1 MLTIKDLSASKKLD
15 TEAMATVRGGT
26 RVDPII
32 GNSFNELF
40 NATFFDNRVQE
51 NLVTQ
56 ANAGEQVIGH
66 NYGLVFAVQ
75 DLDNDSYISN

>member
-1 MLTIKDLSASKKLD
+1 MLTIKDLSASKELD
-15 TEAMATVRGGT
+15 TEAMTTVRGGT

-40 NATFFDNRVQE
+40 NTTALDNRVQA

-56 ANAGEQVIGH
+56 ANAGEQVIEH

>member
-32 GNSFNELF
+32 GNSFNYLT
-40 NATFFDNRVQE
+40 NWTAIDNRVQLNAVE
-51 NLVTQ
+51 QTNLGAQ
-56 ANAGEQVIGH
+56 AVVG
-66 NYGLVFAVQ
+66 NYGMAFAVQ